1 MYCASNYQV
10 NVQVWLIHLAYFILF
25 QILNTSF
32 HSVVTV
38 TTKQR
43 IYSNRCFKD
52 YKTNYLLSI
61 VPSRN
66 PGPQPNTRTRD
77 NLPMLLCKTTLYY
90 NSFFPSC
97 IRAWNNLQR
106 DLKEAPSVELF
117 RQTLF
122 KHFSSTYVP
131 VFYYSGPRNLQIM
144 HTRLRTQCSALN
156 SHLFNKNIVNSPLCL
171 CRSEETSKHF
181 LLHCPRYENQRF
193 KMLNALGTI
202 LADTPALTITTDL
215 LLSGSEHLSVD
226 KNTRLFDAV
235 IKFIGE
241 SKRFGN

>member
-10 NVQVWLIHLAYFILF
+10 NVQVWLIYLAYFILF

-90 NSFFPSC
+90 NSFFHP
-97 IRAWNNLQR
+97 AFEPGKR

-117 RQTLF
+117 RQRKF

-131 VFYYSGPRNLQIM
+131 VVYYSGSRNLQNM

-156 SHLFNKNIVNSPLCL
+156 SHLFNKNIINSPLCL
-171 CRSEETSKHF
+171 CRSEETSKQF
-181 LLHCPRYENQRF
+181 LLHCPRYENQRL
-193 KMLNALGTI
+193 KMLNSNVASSWQI
-202 LADTPALTITTDL
+202 HQ
-215 LLSGSEHLSVD
+215 SWQ
-226 KNTRLFDAV
+226 
-235 IKFIGE
+235 
-241 SKRFGN
+241 